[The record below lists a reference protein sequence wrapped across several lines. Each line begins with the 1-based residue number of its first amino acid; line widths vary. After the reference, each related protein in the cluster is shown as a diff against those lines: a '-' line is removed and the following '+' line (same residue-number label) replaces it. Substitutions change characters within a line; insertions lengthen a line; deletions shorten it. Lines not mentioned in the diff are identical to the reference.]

1 MIITSTDQ
9 EERREELIPKWRSI
23 TVFEGESVEK
33 GDVIVDG
40 ASDPH
45 AILRLLGVGAFAN
58 YIINEVQDVYRL
70 QGVTINDKHI
80 EVITKQMLRKV
91 VITDGGDSMY
101 MKGDIVLHHQLQ
113 EEIDRIGQDGVKPKF
128 ERVLLGITKAS
139 LSTES
144 WISAASFQE
153 TTRILTDSA
162 FQGKRD
168 ELKGLKENVIVGRLI
183 PAGTGFK
190 KAKPQVSASMGIDQ
204 LFTTSLVEE
213 ESDYSDSHIGDEMS
227 PDETV
232 EGHSSQQS
240 EQPEVTEQPEV
251 SEQPVDGQLDQ
262 TKENEE

>member
-1 MIITSTDQ
+1 MTG
-9 EERREELIPKWRSI
+9 PASI
-23 TVFEGESVEK
+23 TDLAPGVLDSMVVTYTPSTAGIEL
-33 GDVIVDG
+33 GDIVVDG

-70 QGVTINDKHI
+70 QGVKINDKHI

-91 VITDGGDSMY
+91 VITDGGDSAF
-101 MKGDIVLHHQLQ
+101 MKGDVVSHRQVLDAIDTLDQ
-113 EEIDRIGQDGVKPKF
+113 EGIKPKY

-144 WISAASFQE
+144 WISAASFQD

-162 FQGKRD
+162 FQGKSD

-190 KAKPQVSASMGIDQ
+190 QVSKSDKPALDIDKS
-204 LFTTSLVEE
+204 FTTSLMSDESEAIQEPSAESGPESTGLSEE
-213 ESDYSDSHIGDEMS
+213 
-227 PDETV
+227 
-232 EGHSSQQS
+232 
-240 EQPEVTEQPEV
+240 
-251 SEQPVDGQLDQ
+251 
-262 TKENEE
+262 KE